1 MYFSTKLRY
10 MILYTIEIVPQNYT
24 LWLKCINFPYKITVF
39 SKKNSQWRENKIH
52 VRVIKRSNVYKQ
64 KKMRVLP
71 IISEQ
76 KAGNMIFNGSDVV
89 QIINTLKRRP
99 SLGNSI
105 W

>member
-1 MYFSTKLRY
+1 
-10 MILYTIEIVPQNYT
+10 
-24 LWLKCINFPYKITVF
+24 
-39 SKKNSQWRENKIH
+39 
-52 VRVIKRSNVYKQ
+52 
-64 KKMRVLP
+64 MRVLP

-105 W
+105 